1 MRGLRQIDYFDKVT
15 ADIWKPSMKINS
27 SELSK
32 NVAATM
38 IALSLAVLPSAMP
51 ATAQTN
57 SAPAQNNTNSNRVI
71 LDTTPF
77 QESKGDNNHWG
88 ALGLLGILGLGN
100 LFRKDEPKRYREP
113 MAGE

>member
-1 MRGLRQIDYFDKVT
+1 MWGLLQIDYFDKVT
-15 ADIWKPSMKINS
+15 ADIWKPSMKVNS
-27 SELSK
+27 SHLCKSA
-32 NVAATM
+32 AATL
-38 IALSLAVLPSAMP
+38 IALSVAVLPSAMP
-51 ATAQTN
+51 ASAQTN
-57 SAPAQNNTNSNRVI
+57 SAPAQNNNGSNRVI

-88 ALGLLGILGLGN
+88 ALGLLGILGLLN